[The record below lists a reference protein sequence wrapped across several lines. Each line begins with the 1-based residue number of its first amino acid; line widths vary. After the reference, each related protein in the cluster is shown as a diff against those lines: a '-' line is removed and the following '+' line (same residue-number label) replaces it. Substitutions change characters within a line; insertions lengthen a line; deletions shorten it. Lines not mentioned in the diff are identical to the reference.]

1 MVSKRLN
8 KNGISDFN
16 FMNIISNI
24 LLWISVLIFLFPFY
38 WMLTSSFKT
47 QSVAVQIPP
56 DLFPLNPV
64 FRNYIRIFSQSMIP
78 KWFLNSMI
86 VALVGTALVVITASM
101 AGYALAKKK
110 FAGRNVLF
118 WIIISTMMIPNNLLI
133 VPLFLIIRDLHLYNT
148 LPAVFLP
155 IVGWPFSVFLLKQ
168 FSQTLPDEIFDAGKI
183 DGCSEAGL
191 FVHIG
196 LPMIKP
202 GIGAVAIFMFT
213 QLWNDFLWPL
223 VIVTK
228 SSNLTLMVGLA
239 ALKEE
244 YVMQGGGQFGIQ
256 MAASVLAALPM
267 VIIFLIFQRFFIKGL
282 TLGAVKG

>member
-1 MVSKRLN
+1 
-8 KNGISDFN
+8 
-16 FMNIISNI
+16 
-24 LLWISVLIFLFPFY
+24 
-38 WMLTSSFKT
+38 MLTSSFKT

-56 DLFPLNPV
+56 DLLPLDPV

-101 AGYALAKKK
+101 AGYALAKKR
-110 FAGRNVLF
+110 FIGRNALF